1 MFDPNNFILCS
12 MFSFQNTLP
21 VKRKAVY
28 PYNKYFSVY
37 SFISFIGL
45 ENNSHFFK
53 TSYLTTVE
61 FQ

>member
-21 VKRKAVY
+21 IKRKAVY
-28 PYNKYFSVY
+28 PYNKY

-45 ENNSHFFK
+45 ENNLHFFK